1 MYSVHKVNSPFPQ
14 RSLENQVYV
23 DFVPKVPTQK
33 HTAIFHQAAELRLQP
48 RKEHDVLAIPKS
60 AIRKTYFSNSKL
72 QKHGKRI
79 SVTASFKIRENV
91 LQ

>member
-48 RKEHDVLAIPKS
+48 RKEHDVLAIPKV
-60 AIRKTYFSNSKL
+60 SNK
-72 QKHGKRI
+72 G
-79 SVTASFKIRENV
+79 NV
-91 LQ
+91 FQ